1 MKSAARAEDVWV
13 SSRKSTFVIFG
24 NWQGVTSLLKPAF
37 WTQKLGSLKFFQ
49 KSLHS
54 TLKFYMFMFLMSIT
68 KYTFSDSQPS
78 SIFRIDDME
87 IIHGHS
93 YVFDNK
99 SAKNIV
105 LFIFILWFILI
116 N

>member
-1 MKSAARAEDVWV
+1 
-13 SSRKSTFVIFG
+13 
-24 NWQGVTSLLKPAF
+24 
-37 WTQKLGSLKFFQ
+37 
-49 KSLHS
+49 
-54 TLKFYMFMFLMSIT
+54 MFLMSIT
-68 KYTFSDSQPS
+68 KYTFSDSQTS

-105 LFIFILWFILI
+105 L
-116 N
+116 

>member
-1 MKSAARAEDVWV
+1 
-13 SSRKSTFVIFG
+13 
-24 NWQGVTSLLKPAF
+24 
-37 WTQKLGSLKFFQ
+37 
-49 KSLHS
+49 
-54 TLKFYMFMFLMSIT
+54 MFMFLMSIT

-99 SAKNIV
+99 SAKNIAFEKIPFSFWHQMYKSIAAKQS
-105 LFIFILWFILI
+105 LSYHSLNSIIF
-116 N
+116 